1 MDPASAIVVVVV
13 VVIVVVVVMMVVE
26 IVVVG
31 VSAWRRSPC
40 QCLWSASV
48 PGSVSVSVWSASA
61 IVVVVVVAPVVVIV
75 VVVGRAGRRAG
86 VSVGPWRVGRD
97 WADRSGVRQ

>member
-1 MDPASAIVVVVV
+1 MV
-13 VVIVVVVVMMVVE
+13 VVVVVMMVVE

-61 IVVVVVVAPVVVIV
+61 IVVVVVVAVVVIV